1 MDRVRA
7 NGHLV
12 AVLKGLPLN
21 THGIK
26 KQQHESIAKT
36 PCTLLYSFDGYMQS
50 IKTPAQALG
59 SLLEH
64 SELDSEAKEIVG
76 AMMRLRSEY
85 VDAKNSRRG
94 SRKKEG

>member
-12 AVLKGLPLN
+12 AVLKGLPL
-21 THGIK
+21 TTYGIK

-36 PCTLLYSFDGYMQS
+36 SCTLLFSFDAYMQS
-50 IKTPAQALG
+50 IKSPAQALK
-59 SLLEH
+59 SLLQH
-64 SELDSEAKEIVG
+64 RGLDSEAKQIVG

-85 VDAKNSRRG
+85 VHAKNSTRG
-94 SRKKEG
+94 